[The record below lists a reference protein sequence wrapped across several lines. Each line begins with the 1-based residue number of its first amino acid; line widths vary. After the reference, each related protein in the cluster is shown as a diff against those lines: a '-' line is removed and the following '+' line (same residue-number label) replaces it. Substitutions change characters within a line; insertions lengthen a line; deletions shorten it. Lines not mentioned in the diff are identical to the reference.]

1 MRRFHPL
8 ITGTLL
14 LTAVG
19 FFCRILGFF
28 YRIFLSRTI
37 GAEGL
42 GLYQMIFPIHGIAFA
57 LCAGPIQT
65 SLSRLTAASP
75 EKGRAFLRVSLAL
88 SLSIALPLT
97 SLIYTFADFLAARVL
112 LAPECAPLL
121 PALALSI
128 PFCAIHACWYMEV
141 QSRFPG
147 GLSRTN
153 PIRIFPVRW
162 NRPLHLLKLPCPV
175 STPPL
180 CFLRFLP

>member
-97 SLIYTFADFLAARVL
+97 SLIYT
-112 LAPECAPLL
+112 
-121 PALALSI
+121 
-128 PFCAIHACWYMEV
+128 
-141 QSRFPG
+141 
-147 GLSRTN
+147 
-153 PIRIFPVRW
+153 
-162 NRPLHLLKLPCPV
+162 
-175 STPPL
+175 
-180 CFLRFLP
+180 

>member
-57 LCAGPIQT
+57 LCAHYNPGIGADGAN
-65 SLSRLTAASP
+65 LAKNISRQL
-75 EKGRAFLRVSLAL
+75 VAL
-88 SLSIALPLT
+88 
-97 SLIYTFADFLAARVL
+97 
-112 LAPECAPLL
+112 
-121 PALALSI
+121 
-128 PFCAIHACWYMEV
+128 
-141 QSRFPG
+141 
-147 GLSRTN
+147 GLSDRGIT
-153 PIRIFPVRW
+153 IRNSGDGMPQ
-162 NRPLHLLKLPCPV
+162 
-175 STPPL
+175 
-180 CFLRFLP
+180 